1 MSVPPGARR
10 DRGSSLILVLATLA
24 VFGLILGVL
33 ASILMTDLRASR
45 RRANDRYAAELA
57 RSGVDWARAWLMEK
71 GHLPGDPPSLQGGE
85 IEVRVEELPS
95 GGRRIVS
102 VGHVVEGA
110 ARVAGRREVVVLE
123 APARPGAPPE
133 RPPTEPPIAGL
144 PAAAPLPDVSGTP

>member
-1 MSVPPGARR
+1 MRIPDRAPRE
-10 DRGSSLILVLATLA
+10 RGSSLILVLGTLA
-24 VFGLILGVL
+24 VFGLVLGIL
-33 ASILMTDLRASR
+33 ASILLTDLRASR
-45 RRANDRYAAELA
+45 RRANDRYAVELA

-71 GHLPGDPPSLQGGE
+71 GHVPDGPLKVDGGE

-102 VGHVVEGA
+102 VGRVVAGD

-133 RPPTEPPIAGL
+133 PPP
-144 PAAAPLPDVSGTP
+144 PDVSATP

>member
-1 MSVPPGARR
+1 VRVPNRAPWE
-10 DRGSSLILVLATLA
+10 RGSSLILVLGTLA

-33 ASILMTDLRASR
+33 ASILLTDLRASR
-45 RRANDRYAAELA
+45 RRANDRYAVELA

-71 GHLPGDPPSLQGGE
+71 GHVPGGPLKVDGGE

-102 VGHVVEGA
+102 VGRVVEGA

-123 APARPGAPPE
+123 MPARPDAPPE
-133 RPPTEPPIAGL
+133 PL
-144 PAAAPLPDVSGTP
+144 LPDVSGTP

>member
-1 MSVPPGARR
+1 VRVPNRAPRE
-10 DRGSSLILVLATLA
+10 RGSSLILVLGTLA

-33 ASILMTDLRASR
+33 ASILLTDLRASR
-45 RRANDRYAAELA
+45 RRANDRYAVELA

-71 GHLPGDPPSLQGGE
+71 GHVPGGPLKVDGGE

-102 VGHVVEGA
+102 VGRVVEGA

-123 APARPGAPPE
+123 MPARPDAPPE
-133 RPPTEPPIAGL
+133 PL
-144 PAAAPLPDVSGTP
+144 LPDVSGTP